1 MGEESYQLKGGCV
14 LVYDMNLFSSFPSRH
29 LHKMAGATISGY
41 IFSGSN
47 HQGLSKSV
55 LICS

>member
-14 LVYDMNLFSSFPSRH
+14 LVYDMNLFSSFLSRH
-29 LHKMAGATISGY
+29 LHKVAGATISGY